1 MRSIFKFEDFY
12 RPVSKKSSNH
22 SWKMLKNFSFQLYRK
37 IFSFGKKIF
46 YQMHLWLFLASN
58 KNQGWNLALIF
69 DRWRLIKYFFPNRF
83 WRGLKKNVFLI
94 SLLISK
100 EIRALRLFFF
110 EKHFSSLKIFYR
122 PVSKKSSNH
131 SWKML
136 KKFFRSNF
144 IEKIFSFGKKYFIR
158 CICGFS
164 WHLTK
169 IKVET

>member
-22 SWKMLKNFSFQLYRK
+22 SWKMLKKFFVQLYRK
-37 IFSFGKKIF
+37 NFFFWKKIF

-100 EIRALRLFFF
+100 EIKNFKTIFF
-110 EKHFSSLKIFYR
+110 EAFSSLKIFIAQL
-122 PVSKKSSNH
+122 VKNLQTILEKC
-131 SWKML
+131 WKN
-136 KKFFRSNF
+136 FSFNF
-144 IEKIFSFGKKYFIR
+144 IEKIFLLEKNILSDAFVAFPGI
-158 CICGFS
+158 
-164 WHLTK
+164 
-169 IKVET
+169 